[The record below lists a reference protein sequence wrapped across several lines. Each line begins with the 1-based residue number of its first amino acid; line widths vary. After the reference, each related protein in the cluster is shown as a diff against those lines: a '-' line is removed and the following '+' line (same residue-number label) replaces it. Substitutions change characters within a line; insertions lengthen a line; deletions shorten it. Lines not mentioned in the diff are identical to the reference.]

1 MNSLLRAYQYPCSTD
16 AHVCINPTGSRLST
30 HIASKPPFNAQNDT
44 RSQPSFHA
52 RPGGQRVG
60 IEPPIEVPECSGI
73 GAPGE
78 RFRFQKEPYSAGPRA
93 VSSSVS
99 A

>member
-30 HIASKPPFNAQNDT
+30 HIASKP
-44 RSQPSFHA
+44 SFHA

-60 IEPPIEVPECSGI
+60 IEPPIEVPERSGVGPP
-73 GAPGE
+73 GA
-78 RFRFQKEPYSAGPRA
+78 RLRFQAEPYSAVVRA
-93 VSSSVS
+93 VRSSASP
-99 A
+99 

>member
-16 AHVCINPTGSRLST
+16 AHVCINLTGSRLST
-30 HIASKPPFNAQNDT
+30 HIASKPPFNAQNDR

-52 RPGGQRVG
+52 LPGGQRVG
-60 IEPPIEVPECSGI
+60 IEPPIEAPECSGV

-78 RFRFQKEPYSAGPRA
+78 RFRFQKEPYPAGSRA
-93 VSSSVS
+93 VSSSAS